1 MPRIMPKQEIR
12 TALEKLHAELEQA
25 PPLDED
31 LRRLL
36 VEVDADIHQALHQS
50 QSEPG
55 QLHRLRERVDGLAA
69 DLAVQHPAAERF
81 LRELVDALGRMGI

>member
-1 MPRIMPKQEIR
+1 MPKQEIR
-12 TALEKLHAELEQA
+12 SALEKLHAELEQA

-36 VEVDADIHQALHQS
+36 VEVDADIHQVLHQAAPE
-50 QSEPG
+50 QTH
-55 QLHRLRERVDGLAA
+55 LHGLRDRIDALAA

-81 LRELVDALGRMGI
+81 LRELVNALGRMGI

>member
-1 MPRIMPKQEIR
+1 MPKQEIR
-12 TALEKLHAELEQA
+12 SALEKLHAELEQA

-36 VEVDADIHQALHQS
+36 VEVDADIHQALHQTPP
-50 QSEPG
+50 EENRIHG
-55 QLHRLRERVDGLAA
+55 LRERVEALTA
-69 DLAVQHPAAERF
+69 DLAIQHPAAERF

>member
-1 MPRIMPKQEIR
+1 MAKQEIR
-12 TALEKLHAELEQA
+12 SALEKLHAELERA

-36 VEVDADIHQALHQS
+36 VEVDADIHQVLHQ
-50 QSEPG
+50 QSTERD
-55 QLHRLRERVDGLAA
+55 QLTGLRARVDTLAA

-81 LRELVDALGRMGI
+81 LRELVNALARMGI

>member
-1 MPRIMPKQEIR
+1 MPKQEIR
-12 TALEKLHAELEQA
+12 SALEKLHAELEQA

-36 VEVDADIHQALHQS
+36 VEVDADIHQALHQAAPAH
-50 QSEPG
+50 E
-55 QLHRLRERVDGLAA
+55 QLHGIHDRVEALAA

-81 LRELVDALGRMGI
+81 LRELIAALARMGI

>member
-1 MPRIMPKQEIR
+1 MPKQEIR
-12 TALEKLHAELEQA
+12 AALQKLHAQLEQA

-36 VEVDADIHQALHQS
+36 VEVDADIHQALH
-50 QSEPG
+50 PG
-55 QLHRLRERVDGLAA
+55 QAETGQVHRLRERVDALAA

-81 LRELVDALGRMGI
+81 LRELGDALGRMGI